1 MLSLSAFAGCLHFQV
16 EKVAENECL
25 GMSNSKGKALP
36 GSGSFDFRSTR
47 REREMNALAKI
58 AISIGSVA
66 LIAGCAGMT
75 ESFVQQANFI
85 AITVVGSP
93 EAVKT
98 FTASLSGKNLATCQK
113 VFPRGDESPPAAK
126 ANVPGELHIIFRCDR
141 SAPPETF
148 GVFGTAYG
156 AGAKDGALRL
166 TMSPVPAF
174 TEEGCATGCA
184 AKLCGGSVYRCWKT
198 MPLVCFS
205 GLCQ

>member
-1 MLSLSAFAGCLHFQV
+1 MLSLSAVAGCLHFQV

-25 GMSNSKGKALP
+25 GMSYSKGRALP
-36 GSGSFDFRSTR
+36 GLGSFDFRSTR
-47 REREMNALAKI
+47 RECEMNALAKI

-85 AITVVGSP
+85 AITVLGSP

-113 VFPRGDESPPAAK
+113 VFPRGDESPLAAK
-126 ANVPGELHIIFRCDR
+126 ANVPGELQIIFRCDR

-166 TMSPVPAF
+166 TMSPVAAF
-174 TEEGCATGCA
+174 TEEGCATGCTPTT
-184 AKLCGGSVYRCWKT
+184 CGGSTTRCFKT
-198 MPLVCFS
+198 KPILCFS
-205 GLCQ
+205 GVCQ

>member
-1 MLSLSAFAGCLHFQV
+1 
-16 EKVAENECL
+16 
-25 GMSNSKGKALP
+25 
-36 GSGSFDFRSTR
+36 
-47 REREMNALAKI
+47 MNALVRI

-85 AITVVGSP
+85 AITVVGTP

-113 VFPRGDESPPAAK
+113 IFPRGDESPPAAK
-126 ANVPGELHIIFRCDR
+126 DNVPGELQIIFRCDR

-166 TMSPVPAF
+166 TMSPVAAF
-174 TEEGCATGCA
+174 VADGCPSGCI
-184 AKLCGGSVYRCWKT
+184 AKLCGGSTYRCWKT
-198 MPLVCFS
+198 PPACFA
-205 GLCQ
+205 GLCPY